1 MEKVTGRSARVYRKQ
16 RKGAGMKPSL
26 FGALVIGV
34 ISLAL
39 CVEVEAR
46 PSSRRACSDEIIRGG
61 NSEKALITCP
71 SWVGIGFPAAIRAQG
86 RKPVNSEVRQQ
97 IEAVNMKFNEAQNK
111 HDAVA
116 SAAFAR
122 RTRFRRFS
130 GPTNDV

>member
-71 SWVGIGFPAAIRAQG
+71 SWAGDRLFCSNPRPGAKTSKFRSTSADCG
-86 RKPVNSEVRQQ
+86 GKYEV
-97 IEAVNMKFNEAQNK
+97 
-111 HDAVA
+111 
-116 SAAFAR
+116 
-122 RTRFRRFS
+122 
-130 GPTNDV
+130 